1 MNIDL
6 DSPLVE
12 EFIKKKAGPNAY
24 PVVKTIEK
32 EKTKEEKEIAREK
45 KNGEETEENLNTSRP
60 GQEGR
65 TDEEIKKEV
74 DIDDVNKIRSVLN
87 RLHYLGIIGYDRE
100 KAEKSNWYTYTWF
113 LREERLK
120 ELLKETY
127 EEKLEEL
134 RKKLEMAQNYV
145 FFKCENGCEEHPFE
159 IAFEY
164 DFECPDCGEQMD
176 KADEN
181 NEEEI
186 KEEIE
191 EIKDLLGK

>member
-6 DSPLVE
+6 NSPLVE
-12 EFIKKKAGPNAY
+12 DFIKKKAGPKAY
-24 PVVKTIEK
+24 PVVKAIEK
-32 EKTKEEKEIAREK
+32 EKTQEEKELAREK

-60 GQEGR
+60 GQDGR
-65 TDEEIKKEV
+65 TDEEIKKEI

-120 ELLKETY
+120 ELLKDKY
-127 EEKLEEL
+127 EERLEDLE
-134 RKKLEMAQNYV
+134 KDLEMTQNYV
-145 FFKCENGCEEHPFE
+145 FFKCENGCEKHPFE

-164 DFECPDCGEQMD
+164 DFECPDCGGKMD

-186 KEEIE
+186 KKEIE